1 MLCPSPPRRAAAA
14 PSAARRV
21 CQPASQILAAEGAA
35 IADDVT
41 VGTSADFA
49 AGVVVPARPPTPT
62 MVAKESSV
70 DATALSGN
78 AMEDLWDKS
87 RGRPL
92 RRSMALWWFSTIATW
107 KICRAGRKEEKQVRC
122 AQWLRDE
129 LLRLGPT
136 MIKLGQVASA
146 RTDLLAQ
153 PYIDALVALQDN
165 VPTISPDRV
174 ALLVDEELGKPLGEV
189 FDTFEESP
197 SPAPRSARCTA
208 RRSAAR
214 RWR

>member
-1 MLCPSPPRRAAAA
+1 MLCLLAAAPALRVA
-14 PSAARRV
+14 PSAAQLRV
-21 CQPASQILAAEGAA
+21 PSRASQILAAEGAA

-49 AGVVVPARPPTPT
+49 AGVVVPARPAAAT

-92 RRSMALWWFSTIATW
+92 RRSMALWWFATIATW
-107 KICRAGRKEEKQVRC
+107 KICRAGRKEEKQVKC

-136 MIKLGQVASA
+136 IDDAVVAGLVRAATNICEAFVGQWLIERAAEEV
-146 RTDLLAQ
+146 LPIEHQ
-153 PYIDALVALQDN
+153 PEADSD
-165 VPTISPDRV
+165 D
-174 ALLVDEELGKPLGEV
+174 DEEAMAE
-189 FDTFEESP
+189 
-197 SPAPRSARCTA
+197 A
-208 RRSAAR
+208 
-214 RWR
+214 